1 MRAVRDARAD
11 VGIVS
16 GHVSTEGVKTLPYY
30 VDRMV
35 LVVPRG
41 HALAGRNS
49 VRFADALDEDFVGR
63 NPESPLHAFISDI
76 VASYGRRLKQRIQVG
91 SFEEMCHLIEK
102 GIGIG
107 VVPLSAVQRQGGAR
121 GIEVVRIEDEWSVQP
136 LKICVREFDVL
147 PDFVREL
154 VDFLVA
160 DAAATA

>member
-1 MRAVRDARAD
+1 M
-11 VGIVS
+11 
-16 GHVSTEGVKTLPYY
+16 
-30 VDRMV
+30 
-35 LVVPRG
+35 
-41 HALAGRNS
+41 
-49 VRFADALDEDFVGR
+49 GR

-107 VVPLSAVQRQGGAR
+107 VVPLSAVQRQVAPGHRGGADR
-121 GIEVVRIEDEWSVQP
+121 GRLVGAAPEDLRAES
-136 LKICVREFDVL
+136 DVL